1 MLTNKFRYIKLWMSP
16 LTTLLFFVLILLT
29 PIAFM
34 VLMVYGVVK
43 LTNTENQKRTHQETK
58 YLGDARSVVEWEPPR
73 NEDLLL
79 EVHISKGMTLYGLFL
94 STAMLGFGVTFFLLH
109 PVTALVLGWWMCLL
123 GLVSIVNMVKQ
134 LAIDTPV
141 VILTTSYIEY
151 AGWPFKRIPWKD
163 IKKSYIRRLP
173 TANYL
178 NFEVVYQQKLLLE
191 MGWLSRNIHRL
202 NWIFGG
208 SPIQINLT
216 PLKVDSTRILDL
228 VNHQMGKLA

>member
-1 MLTNKFRYIKLWMSP
+1 MSS

-34 VLMVYGVVK
+34 ILMVYGVVK
-43 LTNTENQKRTHQETK
+43 LTNTENKKRAHQESG
-58 YLGDARSVVEWEPPR
+58 YLGNAQSVVEWESPR

-79 EVHISKGMTLYGLFL
+79 EVHISKRMALYGLFL
-94 STAMLGFGVTFFLLH
+94 SAAMLGFGVTFFLLH
-109 PVTALVLGWWMCLL
+109 PVTALVLGWWMCLV
-123 GLVSIVNMVKQ
+123 GLVFIVNMIRQ
-134 LAIDTPV
+134 LGIDTPV

-173 TANYL
+173 TATYL
-178 NFEVVYQQKLLLE
+178 NFEVVDQQKLLLK

-202 NWIFGG
+202 NRIFGG

-228 VNHQMGKLA
+228 VNQQMGKLA